1 MHSALKNAISR
12 VFMHS
17 ARQNATVSR
26 VFYAQCTSKMLQF
39 LGLLCTV
46 HFKML
51 EFLGCLCTRH
61 FKMLEFLGFLCTVHF
76 KMLRFSRSVGE
87 EVRLHLG
94 LAKLFSAHMALRVGS

>member
-17 ARQNATVSR
+17 ARQ
-26 VFYAQCTSKMLQF
+26 KQF
-39 LGLLCTV
+39 LVFLCTV
-46 HFKML
+46 RFKML

-76 KMLRFSRSVGE
+76 KMLQFQGPARE
-87 EVRLHLG
+87 EVRAPWPG
-94 LAKLFSAHMALRVGS
+94 QALQFLLPWSRLCFGV